1 MVVVVVF
8 KEDVNKVQLKAAMT
22 DVKGLILYVV
32 GRFLLLPVKENKK
45 YCKGTS
51 ILICYM

>member
-8 KEDVNKVQLKAAMT
+8 KEDVNKVQLNPAMT

-32 GRFLLLPVKENKK
+32 GRFLLLPLALRKIKDSV
-45 YCKGTS
+45 
-51 ILICYM
+51 